1 MQRREHVDTA
11 CPQPRR
17 NLVHDVFDGA
27 RGLERVRTVLSGD
40 REQHSRAT
48 LDHRVAEFAAR
59 IPLDLKIRNGRGKHL
74 VRELLYGMVP
84 RELID
89 RGKAGFAPPVGD
101 WIKGPLRPWAEDLLP
116 TSGEFFDTEVVRRR
130 WRDHLSGERD
140 YSEALW
146 GILTFQA
153 WLRSQSNVSANA
165 A

>member
-1 MQRREHVDTA
+1 
-11 CPQPRR
+11 
-17 NLVHDVFDGA
+17 
-27 RGLERVRTVLSGD
+27 
-40 REQHSRAT
+40 
-48 LDHRVAEFAAR
+48 
-59 IPLDLKIRNGRGKHL
+59 
-74 VRELLYGMVP
+74 
-84 RELID
+84 LID

-130 WRDHLSGERD
+130 WRDHLSGKRD